1 MAKQVTV
8 NEIENLIK
16 EKLKSSG
23 AAMSEELVSKIK
35 ESVLQKYN
43 QEKPQNQT
51 DKPVDVD
58 ISSEPTPT
66 EQDVPT
72 PGAVEVEKQN
82 DITNKEQ
89 ELQQKEQE
97 LQQKEQELSA
107 KEEQLNRKE
116 EELKYKPQLPT
127 PLKEVGKEEFFVFD
141 ENQISL
147 GGEGLSNAQLYLK
160 NNPEVKSSMHGEW
173 INKGMTKADLYIVE
187 YKKIGEL
194 EFNPFDGTT
203 KLDKYTAPAEIK
215 SSTPVGFPVETITVP
230 NEKNPQDDIF
240 DEIIKEKIEKY
251 FASKFK

>member
-23 AAMSEELVSKIK
+23 AEMSDSLVKRIK

-43 QEKPQNQT
+43 SE
-51 DKPVDVD
+51 KPVDVD
-58 ISSEPTPT
+58 ISSEPTAT
-66 EQDVPT
+66 EQDVPSPEAVQQVNT
-72 PGAVEVEKQN
+72 PN
-82 DITNKEQ
+82 P
-89 ELQQKEQE
+89 KEQE

-107 KEEQLNRKE
+107 KEQELNKKE

-147 GGEGLSNAQLYLK
+147 GGEALSNAQLYMK
-160 NNPEVKSSMHGEW
+160 NNPELKSSMHGEW

-194 EFNPFDGTT
+194 TFNPFDGTT
-203 KLDKYTAPAEIK
+203 TLAKYTEPINTQT
-215 SSTPVGFPVETITVP
+215 STPVGFPTETTVVP
-230 NEKNPQDDIF
+230 PKDSEDNVF
-240 DEIIKEKIEKY
+240 DEIIKEKIDKY
-251 FASKFK
+251 LSTKFK

>member
-23 AAMSEELVSKIK
+23 AAMSDEIISKIK

-43 QEKPQNQT
+43 KEKSQNEASG
-51 DKPVDVD
+51 DAPVDVD
-58 ISSEPTPT
+58 ISSEPTET
-66 EQDVPT
+66 EQDVPS
-72 PGAVEVEKQN
+72 PGAVQQEAPN
-82 DITNKEQ
+82 DLNNKEQ
-89 ELQQKEQE
+89 ELNQKEQE
-97 LQQKEQELSA
+97 LKNKEQELN
-107 KEEQLNRKE
+107 KKE

-160 NNPEVKSSMHGEW
+160 NNPEIKSSMHGEW

-187 YKKIGEL
+187 YKKIGEM

-203 KLDKYTAPAEIK
+203 KLEKYTEPMQIQ

-230 NEKNPQDDIF
+230 NNKEPEADVF